1 MMLLHLFWA
10 FFLANLLGY
19 GGGPPSIPLIQS
31 EVVDRYGWLTL
42 KAFGDLLALGNA
54 LPGPI
59 ATKLAAAIGYQ
70 QGGGMGAVVALTA
83 TVAPS
88 AVAMVAL
95 FRFADR
101 FKDAPQVQAMARA
114 VQPVVAVLLGILA
127 VQFFSEAFHGS
138 GWVHTAV
145 LAAASYWTLERLRI
159 HPALVIA
166 GSLVYGALFLR

>member
-1 MMLLHLFWA
+1 
-10 FFLANLLGY
+10 
-19 GGGPPSIPLIQS
+19 
-31 EVVDRYGWLTL
+31 
-42 KAFGDLLALGNA
+42 
-54 LPGPI
+54 
-59 ATKLAAAIGYQ
+59 
-70 QGGGMGAVVALTA
+70 
-83 TVAPS
+83 
-88 AVAMVAL
+88 MVAL

-127 VQFFSEAFHGS
+127 VQFFAEAFHGS